1 MTGLTY
7 KVDGAG
13 EPLLLLNG
21 GMMSIAAW
29 DEIVIPLAARFRV
42 VRCDFRGQLLS
53 PGPPQPNLNGHAA
66 DVIALLDE
74 LGIDAAHIVATSF
87 GAEVGLVLAA
97 ERSTRVRSL
106 VAATAFDHAT
116 AEMSQLA
123 QTVSDACR
131 DAVAGGDGRLMFDA
145 MLPTTYGE
153 AYLTANAA
161 MLAARR
167 ERVAALPAE
176 WFAGIDA
183 ILASVQHC
191 DLRPLLPRITCPTLV
206 VVAGLDRTAP
216 PARGRAL
223 AAGIPNARLVEI
235 PDSAHALVVE
245 QPGRFVDLCL
255 EFLGSLKP

>member
-1 MTGLTY
+1 MTTLTY
-7 KVDGAG
+7 KLDGSG

-29 DEIVIPLAARFRV
+29 DDIAIPLAARFRV

-53 PGPPQPNLNGHAA
+53 PGAPPADLAGHAA
-66 DVIALLDE
+66 DVVALLEE
-74 LGIDAAHIVATSF
+74 LRIDAAHIVGASF

-97 ERSTRVRSL
+97 EHPLRVRSL

-116 AEMSQLA
+116 PEMSQLA
-123 QTVSDACR
+123 QKARDTCR
-131 DAVAGGDGRLMFDA
+131 DAENGGDGRLMFDA

-153 AYLTANAA
+153 AYLAANAA

-167 ERVAALPAE
+167 ERVAALPTA
-176 WFAGIDA
+176 WFAGVDA

-191 DLRPLLPRITCPTLV
+191 DLRPLLSRIACPTLV

-216 PARGRAL
+216 PARGRAI
-223 AAGIPNARLVEI
+223 AAGIPHAQLVEI

-245 QPGRFVDLCL
+245 QPGRFIDICL
-255 EFLGSLKP
+255 EFLGSLTP